1 MRKRPLYEVIGQ
13 LGMWGFII
21 NGAQTWA
28 LEGKKMKDVPWGADI
43 SKSRYL
49 LIWSIVS
56 DLISAVGLL
65 FAFTVAMMI
74 LYTIAPMLYRM
85 ASSAYFNLS
94 LLSSDFYGL
103 LFGLFLYVGF
113 IDLLSSPTLL
123 IPFLA
128 FIRDTALTGCTSFPS
143 RLSLLVSSRTSGI
156 RRVSGFRSLCFL
168 S

>member
-1 MRKRPLYEVIGQ
+1 LDPTANATEEFFVRKRPLYEVIGQ

-113 IDLLSSPTLL
+113 PTF
-123 IPFLA
+123 FLQQ
-128 FIRDTALTGCTSFPS
+128 RH
-143 RLSLLVSSRTSGI
+143 
-156 RRVSGFRSLCFL
+156 
-168 S
+168 